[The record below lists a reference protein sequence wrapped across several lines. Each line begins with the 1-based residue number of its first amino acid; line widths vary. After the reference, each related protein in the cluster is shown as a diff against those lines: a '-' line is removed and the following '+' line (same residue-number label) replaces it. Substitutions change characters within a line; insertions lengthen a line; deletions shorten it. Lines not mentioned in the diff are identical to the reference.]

1 MAAATTSSWQ
11 RLRPWFSA
19 TLLLLTL
26 WHWGQAGW
34 IHAKAWLAQQLIA
47 GAWADTLQQPE
58 EVQKP
63 WPWAD
68 TWPVAR
74 LQLGHEDLYVLHG
87 AQGNALAFG
96 PGYATA
102 SQPPGQGTTL
112 IGGHR
117 DTHFRVLQQLQ
128 PGDQLRLQTSSGDWL
143 HYQVDHGAVIDSRQ
157 GLIVDPAR
165 QQLLLVTCYPFDGV
179 QSGPLRYVLYASP
192 QPLPGERLQL

>member
-1 MAAATTSSWQ
+1 MPAVSTSRWQ
-11 RLRPWFSA
+11 QLRPWITA
-19 TLLLLTL
+19 TLVLLTL

-47 GAWADTLQQPE
+47 GAWADTLQQPR
-58 EVQKP
+58 QAHKP

-74 LQLGHEDLYVLHG
+74 LQLAQQDLYVLHG

-102 SQPPGQGTTL
+102 SRPPGQGTTL

-117 DTHFRVLQQLQ
+117 DTHFRGLRQLQ
-128 PGDQLRLQTSSGDWL
+128 PGDRLRLQTRNGEWL
-143 HYQVDHGAVIDSRQ
+143 RYRVDHGAVIDSRQ
-157 GLIVDPAR
+157 GFAVDLGR
-165 QQLLLVTCYPFDGV
+165 QQLLLVTCYPFDGL

-192 QPLPGERLQL
+192 ETVQGERLQL